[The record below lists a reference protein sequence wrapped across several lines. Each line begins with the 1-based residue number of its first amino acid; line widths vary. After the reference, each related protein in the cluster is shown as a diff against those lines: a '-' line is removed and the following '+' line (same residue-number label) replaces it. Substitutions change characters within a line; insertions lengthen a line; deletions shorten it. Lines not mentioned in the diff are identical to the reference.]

1 MNSEKYSTFERFEVK
16 ILIWLIF
23 SFINYTFLKII
34 IMEQGE
40 KYFVAKISSDSV
52 DNETGRVKKLKEE
65 IDIKGKKP
73 LELEQELT
81 D

>member
-1 MNSEKYSTFERFEVK
+1 MY
-16 ILIWLIF
+16 IF
-23 SFINYTFLKII
+23 R
-34 IMEQGE
+34 EQE
-40 KYFVAKISSDSV
+40 YRQTI
-52 DNETGRVKKLKEE
+52 KKLKEE